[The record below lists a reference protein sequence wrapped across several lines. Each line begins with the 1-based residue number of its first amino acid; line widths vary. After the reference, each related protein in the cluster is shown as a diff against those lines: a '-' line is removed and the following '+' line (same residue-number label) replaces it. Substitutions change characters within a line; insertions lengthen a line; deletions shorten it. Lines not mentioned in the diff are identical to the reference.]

1 MVAREYEF
9 IVVGAGSAGA
19 VLANRLSEE
28 ASVLLVEAGPLEVPP
43 AAMDAAASPKLMGG
57 ESDWA
62 YMTTNQAGL
71 FGRSVLMPH
80 GRLVGGSSSIN
91 GMMWTRGDPSDFDG
105 WAQAGAPGWSY
116 ADLVPYFLRVEGYAD
131 GDGTAM
137 GQAGPVNIES
147 RAEHGINPA
156 AVAFIDAA
164 EQRGHRRLDDFNGPD
179 GIAGAGPIAVNV
191 KDRHRFGAREAYIL
205 PALER
210 DTLELWADTRVIEV
224 NVEHG
229 RCIGVTLV
237 RNGTTIFVGARS
249 EVILSASSVE
259 TPKLLMLS
267 GIGPEDHLREVGA
280 PVRHSLPGVGGDFH
294 DHVSV
299 AVPFETK
306 RRVPLTSFPFDAA
319 LFFRSQPDW
328 VGADLEAM
336 CSLRAMVDGEWV
348 GALTIRTGLVRPMAR
363 GTIRLQSVD
372 PTVAPLVDP
381 RFLSVDTDID
391 RLAYGVRETLAVTA
405 TTPMTEWVTDPM
417 PIGGLSADMDDH
429 ELRAWLRSHTE
440 AFAHM
445 AGGCRMGLD
454 ERAVVDPELKVH
466 GLDGLRV
473 ADVSVMPAVP
483 SAHSQ
488 AAIMAMAERISDV
501 ILGRR
506 LPPRHA
512 EAEAPLA

>member
-1 MVAREYEF
+1 MAAKEYEF

-28 ASVLLVEAGPLEVPP
+28 ASVLLVEAGPLEQPT
-43 AAMDAAASPKLMGG
+43 AAMDPALSPTLMGSD
-57 ESDWA
+57 SDWA
-62 YMTTNQAGL
+62 YMTTSQAGL

-80 GRLVGGSSSIN
+80 GKLVGGSSSIN
-91 GMMWTRGDPSDFDG
+91 GMMWTRGDPSDFDA

-116 ADLVPYFLRVEGYAD
+116 ADLVPYFRRVEGYAD

-137 GQAGPVNIES
+137 GQTGPVNIES
-147 RAEHGINPA
+147 RAQHGINPA
-156 AVAFIDAA
+156 AVAYIDAA
-164 EQRGHRRLDDFNGPD
+164 ERRGHRRLDDFNGPE

-191 KDRHRFGAREAYIL
+191 KDGQRFGAREAYIL
-205 PALER
+205 PALAR
-210 DTLELWADTRVIEV
+210 PTLEIWADTRVIEI
-224 NVEHG
+224 NAEHG

-237 RNGTTIFVGARS
+237 RDGRAMFVGARR

-267 GIGPEDHLREVGA
+267 GIGPEDHLREVGV

-299 AVPFETK
+299 AIPFETA
-306 RRVPLTSFPFDAA
+306 REVPLTNFPFDAA
-319 LFFRSQPDW
+319 LFLRSRPDW
-328 VGADLEAM
+328 VGADIEAM
-336 CSLRAMVDGEWV
+336 CTLRAVVDGEWV
-348 GALTIRTGLVRPMAR
+348 GAITIRTGLVRPIAR

-381 RFLSVDTDID
+381 RFLSVESDID
-391 RLAYGVRETLAVTA
+391 RLASGVRETLAVAA
-405 TTPMTEWVTDPM
+405 TTPMTEWVTGPAS
-417 PIGGLSADMDDH
+417 IGGISAEMDDH
-429 ELRAWLRSHTE
+429 QLRAWLRSHAE

-454 ERAVVDPELKVH
+454 ENAVVDPELKVH
-466 GLDGLRV
+466 GLDGLRIT
-473 ADVSVMPAVP
+473 DVSVMPAVP

-501 ILGRR
+501 ILER
-506 LPPRHA
+506 PDATQHETQA
-512 EAEAPLA
+512 SIV

>member
-1 MVAREYEF
+1 MSVTVGFLALLEAKPELRARRALSHASAPSGCSSSAWPSFDEVDPNDWHF
-9 IVVGAGSAGA
+9 SAGN
-19 VLANRLSEE
+19 L
-28 ASVLLVEAGPLEVPP
+28 
-43 AAMDAAASPKLMGG
+43 
-57 ESDWA
+57 
-62 YMTTNQAGL
+62 
-71 FGRSVLMPH
+71 
-80 GRLVGGSSSIN
+80 
-91 GMMWTRGDPSDFDG
+91 
-105 WAQAGAPGWSY
+105 
-116 ADLVPYFLRVEGYAD
+116 
-131 GDGTAM
+131 
-137 GQAGPVNIES
+137 
-147 RAEHGINPA
+147 
-156 AVAFIDAA
+156 
-164 EQRGHRRLDDFNGPD
+164 
-179 GIAGAGPIAVNV
+179 
-191 KDRHRFGAREAYIL
+191 
-205 PALER
+205 
-210 DTLELWADTRVIEV
+210 
-224 NVEHG
+224 EHG

-237 RNGTTIFVGARS
+237 RNGATIFVGARS

-267 GIGPEDHLREVGA
+267 GIGPENHLREVGV
-280 PVRHSLPGVGGDFH
+280 PLRHSLPGVGGDFH

-299 AVPFETK
+299 AVPFETT

-391 RLAYGVRETLAVTA
+391 RLAYGVRETLAVAA
-405 TTPMTEWVTDPM
+405 TTPMTEWVRDPT
-417 PIGGLSADMDDH
+417 PVGGLSVDMDDH
-429 ELRAWLRSHTE
+429 ALGAWLRSHTE

-454 ERAVVDPELKVH
+454 EKAVVDPELKVH

-473 ADVSVMPAVP
+473 ADASVMPAVP

-488 AAIMAMAERISDV
+488 AAIMAIAERISDV

-512 EAEAPLA
+512 EAQAPLARAG